1 MGNPKRWERLHSI
14 IKKLAKDF
22 LTTNQRK
29 LTVSELRRADPSR
42 YPNKAG
48 TEDEHVRQH
57 KNATHHSVGVS
68 SVMASFNRQL
78 DTL

>member
-1 MGNPKRWERLHSI
+1 MHRI
-14 IKKLAKDF
+14 IKKLAKDC

-48 TEDEHVRQH
+48 TEDEPVRQH
-57 KNATHHSVGVS
+57 KNAIHHSMGFS
-68 SVMASFNRQL
+68 SVMASFKWQR